1 MIKTVLCD
9 LLGIEYPIIQGGM
22 SWISTAELVAAVS
35 EAGGYGLVGAGNAPP
50 DWVRGEIHKARE
62 MTNKPF
68 GVNLPLISP
77 FVGEIIELCIEEKIP
92 TMTTG
97 GGNPG
102 PFVPAIKEAGLLF
115 IPVVAS
121 VALARRLERMG
132 ADAIIAEGM
141 ESGGHVGDV
150 GTMPLVPQVVD
161 AVKVPVVAAG
171 GIADGRGL
179 VAALALG
186 AVGIQMGTR
195 FICSNESIAHIN
207 YKQKIIQSHERATM
221 VTGYSLGHPVRAIR
235 NPMTH
240 SFEELERRGASEEE
254 VIAFGS
260 GALRKAAMEGD
271 MIGGSIMAGQICG
284 MIRDIRPVKDIIVGI
299 IAEAEEIIANLP
311 SLVS

>member
-1 MIKTVLCD
+1 MIKSVLCD

-22 SWISTAELVAAVS
+22 SWLSTAELAAAVS
-35 EAGGYGLVGAGNAPP
+35 QAGAYGLIGAGNALP
-50 DWVRGEIHKARE
+50 DWVREQIRKVRE
-62 MTNKPF
+62 MTDKPF

-77 FVGEIIELCIEEKIP
+77 FVEEVIGVCVEEKIP
-92 TMTTG
+92 AMTTG

-102 PFVPAIKEAGLLF
+102 PFVPAIKEAGILF

-132 ADAIIAEGM
+132 ADAIITEGT

-150 GTMPLVPQVVD
+150 STMPLVPQVVD

-195 FICSNESIAHIN
+195 FICSDECIAHIN
-207 YKQKIIQSHERATM
+207 YKQKIIKSHERATM
-221 VTGYSLGHPVRAIR
+221 VTGYSLGHPVRCIR

-240 SFEELERRGASEEE
+240 SFRELERQGVSEEE
-254 VIAFGS
+254 VVAFGT

-284 MIRDIRPVKDIIVGI
+284 MIRDIRPVKEIIDTI

-311 SLVS
+311 SLVD